1 MNKKH
6 LILGYGDTGVSIA
19 KYLHNQNVPFIVMD
33 SREGLDG
40 QWLMDND
47 YEFIN
52 GFNVDILD
60 QVEKVYLSPGISI
73 NNPVL
78 IRAKSLNKEVETDID
93 IFLRIQTCFK
103 ILISGTNGKT
113 TVTSMA
119 HKLFSDYLLENK
131 VLALGNI
138 GNPVLNNLSK
148 DIEIAL
154 IEVSSFH
161 LELSS
166 SISSDISVLLNV
178 SQDHLDRHSSFDGYK
193 KVKKKIFNKSKLK
206 IKESS
211 SDLSTEGCFYYKDI
225 FNEYIHCFDGLSD
238 IWALHDIENIKAA
251 ISILLAYLIC
261 VEKLSFED
269 RSDWEI
275 FIKDCLNILNSFNRL
290 PHRFETLGSK
300 EGITYINDSK
310 ATNISSTLKALNSLQ
325 DRYGD
330 RKVILLCGGDSKGQD
345 LNELRTIPTGLLKK
359 VYIFGLDKDLI
370 ASYLR
375 DFVDVIQVKD
385 MKEALSLVVEE
396 TSNGDVILL
405 SPACSSTDMYND
417 YKERGEEFRR
427 LTNFI

>member
-1 MNKKH
+1 M
-6 LILGYGDTGVSIA
+6 GYGDTGVSIA

-161 LELSS
+161 LELS
-166 SISSDISVLLNV
+166 
-178 SQDHLDRHSSFDGYK
+178 
-193 KVKKKIFNKSKLK
+193 
-206 IKESS
+206 
-211 SDLSTEGCFYYKDI
+211 
-225 FNEYIHCFDGLSD
+225 
-238 IWALHDIENIKAA
+238 
-251 ISILLAYLIC
+251 
-261 VEKLSFED
+261 
-269 RSDWEI
+269 
-275 FIKDCLNILNSFNRL
+275 
-290 PHRFETLGSK
+290 
-300 EGITYINDSK
+300 
-310 ATNISSTLKALNSLQ
+310 
-325 DRYGD
+325 
-330 RKVILLCGGDSKGQD
+330 
-345 LNELRTIPTGLLKK
+345 
-359 VYIFGLDKDLI
+359 
-370 ASYLR
+370 
-375 DFVDVIQVKD
+375 
-385 MKEALSLVVEE
+385 
-396 TSNGDVILL
+396 
-405 SPACSSTDMYND
+405 
-417 YKERGEEFRR
+417 
-427 LTNFI
+427 